1 MKWINLDRGKSEKE
15 KNDDDSVED
24 NKLELQV
31 EHWVES
37 PSKPSK
43 PSNQEVAAA

>member
-31 EHWVES
+31 EH
-37 PSKPSK
+37 
-43 PSNQEVAAA
+43 